1 MFRNSTRGGGS
12 PPPPPPMPPY
22 DCDADGEQP
31 ASYLATGA
39 RSGRCRGGRQRGP
52 LAAAAR
58 GAGQGRSAP
67 AEGRSL
73 HRDRLFA
80 LRRYPRVGRGSTA
93 GSALFPNRPNLTAG
107 RHALPKRGC
116 CSVAGWCAVTH
127 HTCRRGHKAWSK
139 AHVDA
144 LPELRQG
151 GTTPLLNCH
160 DAARPASVPPVR
172 CGPSFSAVKVRTRQA
187 LVRLRQG
194 GRAGR
199 QDGFR
204 LAGPGI
210 RAFESLTP
218 RPRRLRGP
226 RPGLTEPEGPSF

>member
-1 MFRNSTRGGGS
+1 
-12 PPPPPPMPPY
+12 MPPY

-73 HRDRLFA
+73 HRDRLFDP

-93 GSALFPNRPNLTAG
+93 GSVPFPNRPNLTAG
-107 RHALPKRGC
+107 RHARPKRGC

-199 QDGFR
+199 QDDQGAGFR

-226 RPGLTEPEGPSF
+226 EPGRAEGPGF